1 MKRNILIPRFYPGG
15 FLKEMIGKVLDPYVK
30 KLVPRQN
37 VLKRMAKHYEK
48 FEDASKY
55 PGKEMEGNRQNYR
68 DVFEDEFGM
77 LRNKQFAA
85 NSNIPDAFVNTGR
98 LNESQLKRMSDLY
111 KLDPEQLTANEL
123 KELQELSRIN
133 SGLSQYQEPVAEW
146 SPFVDLQRQPIDR
159 RSIQLADYDQY
170 SLPTVYNNIRP
181 SVNASSATKNHGY
194 PDWRLDPAQPLPDSY
209 LPQEAVEVKASKIA
223 RKPNTKKLLSKTVVE
238 EQTVK
243 PTTSTKKSLLQSIE
257 QKLRDEKRIGISN
270 GQTITVNGEP
280 QTWYLEKDRLTG
292 KIIFKQAAKDAT
304 DVKDY
309 PFKSFPSGAD
319 PNKPITKKSKIE
331 AAKDVKNERLVEES
345 LEGSIEPEVIDDEIM
360 AELQDKMSPSERS
373 QMRTHLNNNI
383 TRGYGKRIKYGAR
396 KAWNEF
402 KLEMWRK
409 YGRR

>member
-159 RSIQLADYDQY
+159 RSIKLADYDQY

-209 LPQEAVEVKASKIA
+209 LPQEVVEVKASKIA
-223 RKPNTKKLLSKTVVE
+223 RKPNTKKLLSKSTITEPVAE
-238 EQTVK
+238 T
-243 PTTSTKKSLLQSIE
+243 PTTTTASGNNVYPMSEYKEHVKQQLITEGLYGKKNAKYGYWLDKKTGKLHEVKQDVVLNPEKIVPEGRVYGTDPNMSITANARWAASQGDPSIG
-257 QKLRDEKRIGISN
+257 QKVELRGREKGS
-270 GQTITVNGEP
+270 VNGMGSVGAKWAKAEANEQIP
-280 QTWYLEKDRLTG
+280 KDLRRQVTN
-292 KIIFKQAAKDAT
+292 AAKN
-304 DVKDY
+304 
-309 PFKSFPSGAD
+309 GAS
-319 PNKPITKKSKIE
+319 NK
-331 AAKDVKNERLVEES
+331 
-345 LEGSIEPEVIDDEIM
+345 EI
-360 AELQDKMSPSERS
+360 DKMRYDILK
-373 QMRTHLNNNI
+373 QLGLLR
-383 TRGYGKRIKYGAR
+383 
-396 KAWNEF
+396 
-402 KLEMWRK
+402 
-409 YGRR
+409 

>member
-209 LPQEAVEVKASKIA
+209 LPQEAVEVKSIKDMEEIIRQQLLKEKRYGINNGTNGYYLDNSLGGNPKTFKLKKIPRDEGYWTPEEIVGKGFVNGTDPKGHTTYRA
-223 RKPNTKKLLSKTVVE
+223 RQTAQQGDINRG
-238 EQTVK
+238 QTVELRGREK
-243 PTTSTKKSLLQSIE
+243 GSVNGMGSIGAKWTKAE
-257 QKLRDEKRIGISN
+257 AN
-270 GQTITVNGEP
+270 GQIPKELRRKVTNAARNG
-280 QTWYLEKDRLTG
+280 
-292 KIIFKQAAKDAT
+292 A
-304 DVKDY
+304 
-309 PFKSFPSGAD
+309 S
-319 PNKPITKKSKIE
+319 NK
-331 AAKDVKNERLVEES
+331 
-345 LEGSIEPEVIDDEIM
+345 EI
-360 AELQDKMSPSERS
+360 DKMRHDILK
-373 QMRTHLNNNI
+373 QL
-383 TRGYGKRIKYGAR
+383 G
-396 KAWNEF
+396 
-402 KLEMWRK
+402 LL
-409 YGRR
+409 